1 MRSGEGAI
9 PKVDDDHP
17 PEDRSA
23 RAGDSFETDPG
34 PDDFDGVTAPWDGRR
49 VPVVLLGGYLGAG
62 KTTVLNE
69 MLARTD
75 QPIAV
80 FVNDVGR
87 VNIDAA
93 LIARHDGETIE
104 LTDGCVCCSLAGGL
118 VAAFGRLRARPEPP
132 ELVVVELSGVAVP
145 NRVAPW
151 ASSTGFRL
159 DGVVV
164 LADASTIAAQ
174 VTDPSVGPLVRTQLE
189 AADLVLVT
197 KADLVDADGLQH
209 AVDVVSD
216 IAQHSSIHAAPTPH
230 AAAGLVA
237 LAERRPGGPSDTA
250 AQSLFDVHTVDTMP
264 IPEPISRLELEQ
276 LLDALPASVVR
287 AKGIVRLANDVL
299 HSVQV
304 VGSRQVIEPL
314 TQAELHPATDLVIIT
329 VVEGPH

>member
-1 MRSGEGAI
+1 MRSGEGSI
-9 PKVDDDHP
+9 PKAGDNHQS
-17 PEDRSA
+17 EDRSVPNINDEE
-23 RAGDSFETDPG
+23 GIDE
-34 PDDFDGVTAPWDGRR
+34 FDGVTAPWDGRR

-164 LADASTIAAQ
+164 LADASTIATQ
-174 VTDPSVGPLVRTQLE
+174 VDDVSVGPLVRTQLE

-197 KADLVDADGLQH
+197 KADLVDADRLER
-209 AVDVVSD
+209 AVDVVSG
-216 IAQHSSIHAAPTPH
+216 IAKESSIHAAPTPH

-237 LAERRPGGPSDTA
+237 LAERRPGGPVDTA
-250 AQSLFDVHTVDTMP
+250 AQSLFDVHTVASKP
-264 IPEPISRLELEQ
+264 IPDPVSLEALEQ
-276 LLDALPASVVR
+276 LLESLP
-287 AKGIVRLANDVL
+287 
-299 HSVQV
+299 
-304 VGSRQVIEPL
+304 
-314 TQAELHPATDLVIIT
+314 
-329 VVEGPH
+329 